1 MAETSIHR
9 KKLTNET
16 TIKSQSIFS
25 HSVILPSKINQEKYQ
40 LSLKQLKNAA
50 KVYEKQPSLQKIDT
64 EKYRN
69 SLQRQLSIDMLRQGN
84 HQSFRELCTILE
96 WQKNDREQL
105 GIEHPHHRRPLLDGE
120 PDKLRFICTCFNKIE
135 EAERRRQYSNM
146 YKSYIELASFFSKT
160 DDYWLSDLFYNK
172 CLSVTQTHSQFDPP
186 LVAEA
191 YLNVGLVYE
200 RQGEI

>member
-105 GIEHPHHRRPLLDGE
+105 GIEHPH
-120 PDKLRFICTCFNKIE
+120 
-135 EAERRRQYSNM
+135 
-146 YKSYIELASFFSKT
+146 
-160 DDYWLSDLFYNK
+160 
-172 CLSVTQTHSQFDPP
+172 
-186 LVAEA
+186 
-191 YLNVGLVYE
+191 
-200 RQGEI
+200 